1 MRSACHHHHVESAEN
16 LDSLCLI
23 SLCSELLSLFLL
35 GRASESRGRQTGSLT
50 RAAMLSPLLHRP
62 VFVCSPL
69 LWLDRFPVA
78 CGISETRNN
87 ERCKSGQKKC
97 EIPRR
102 SQRMWRFA
110 KSRASLIS
118 LLMESYGDVKET
130 YIRGTA
136 GTLTWT
142 FAPYCHFKQTVPHR
156 RFSIRCLKPL
166 RFKY

>member
-50 RAAMLSPLLHRP
+50 RAAMLSPLQHRP

-97 EIPRR
+97 EIHRR

-110 KSRASLIS
+110 KSRASLAS

-130 YIRGTA
+130 YQRHSGDPHVDFCA
-136 GTLTWT
+136 LLSL
-142 FAPYCHFKQTVPHR
+142 QTNCTSQEV
-156 RFSIRCLKPL
+156 FYQM
-166 RFKY
+166 FEANQV